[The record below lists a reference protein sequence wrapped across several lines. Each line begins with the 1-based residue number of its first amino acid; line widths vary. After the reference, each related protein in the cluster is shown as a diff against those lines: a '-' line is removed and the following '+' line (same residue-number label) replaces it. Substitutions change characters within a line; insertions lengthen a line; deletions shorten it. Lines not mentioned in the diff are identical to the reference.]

1 MRRITTPEQ
10 KVAVKLVDLF
20 SDIRLDI
27 ERVGEVLGEMSPTVI
42 LNRILYMAEIAKE
55 IKDDQHPRL

>member
-27 ERVGEVLGEMSPTVI
+27 ERVGEVLGEISPTVI
-42 LNRILYMAEIAKE
+42 LNRILYMAEIAKDT
-55 IKDDQHPRL
+55 KDNQ

>member
-42 LNRILYMAEIAKE
+42 LNRILYMAEIAKDT
-55 IKDDQHPRL
+55 KDNQ

>member
-10 KVAVKLVDLF
+10 KVAVKLVDLL

-27 ERVGEVLGEMSPTVI
+27 ERIGEVLGEISPTVI
-42 LNRILYMAEIAKE
+42 LNRILYIAEIAKDT
-55 IKDDQHPRL
+55 KDNQ

>member
-55 IKDDQHPRL
+55 TKDDEHPRL